1 MFALNSLRPLLRV
14 TLRALLLLTTL
25 SNPILATVGD
35 LHDTFAVIDK
45 AHPGAISTS
54 TAASAVGAEEHDEG
68 PMDLFHAL
76 IHGAH
81 CCGHLIAILQ
91 ITVALKVFKTSAT
104 TLHAHTASEPDG
116 HPFEL
121 NRPPITA

>member
-1 MFALNSLRPLLRV
+1 MFALNRLRPLLRV

-35 LHDTFAVIDK
+35 LHDTFGVIDK
-45 AHPGAISTS
+45 VHPGAISTS

-91 ITVALKVFKTSAT
+91 ITVALIRC
-104 TLHAHTASEPDG
+104 L
-116 HPFEL
+116 
-121 NRPPITA
+121 RPRLPRSMLTRCRSLMVTHSS